1 MNNKDMNKI
10 KVNSARFGEVEINEE
25 QVITFPS
32 GIAGFD
38 MLKNWCL
45 LHLDEAPDY
54 NWLQSL
60 EEPGIALLLAD
71 PDQLF
76 ENYVADVR
84 EEQVSDLDMPD
95 EGNSVPSLVMR
106 VVLKWDE
113 DKRAFFANL
122 RAPLIFNLDN
132 RLAVQVILQK
142 ADYSMFEEIKKAD
155 AAASAESAATIETTA
170 STTPGGEGH
179 AEARI

>member
-1 MNNKDMNKI
+1 MNQNNAMNKI
-10 KVNSARFGEVEINEE
+10 KVNSARFGEVDINEE

-45 LHLDEAPDY
+45 LHLEDAPDY

-76 ENYVADVR
+76 EGYVADVR
-84 EEQVSDLDMPD
+84 EEQVTDLAMPE
-95 EGNSVPSLVMR
+95 EGDGVPSLVMR

-113 DKRAFFANL
+113 EKRRFFANL
-122 RAPLIFNLDN
+122 RAPIIFNLDN
-132 RLAVQVILQK
+132 RRAVQVILQK
-142 ADYSMFEEIKKAD
+142 ADYSMFEEIRTQKDQEAN
-155 AAASAESAATIETTA
+155 EQAATSTA
-170 STTPGGEGH
+170 ITSSGEGH

>member
-1 MNNKDMNKI
+1 MNNNTTNNTI

-45 LHLDEAPDY
+45 LHLDDAPDY

-71 PDQLF
+71 PDELF

-84 EEQVSDLDMPD
+84 EEQVTDL
-95 EGNSVPSLVMR
+95 ELNAAGEPSLVMR

-113 DKRAFFANL
+113 DKGAFFANL
-122 RAPLIFNLDN
+122 RAPIIFNLDN

-142 ADYSMFEEIKKAD
+142 AEYSMFEEIKTDKSANNEVSD
-155 AAASAESAATIETTA
+155 ETPASIDTS
-170 STTPGGEGH
+170 GEGH

>member
-1 MNNKDMNKI
+1 MNKETTNKI
-10 KVNSARFGEVEINEE
+10 KVNSSRFGEVEINEE

-71 PDQLF
+71 PDMLF
-76 ENYVADVR
+76 NGYIADVR
-84 EEQVSDLDMPD
+84 EEQVIDLDL
-95 EGNSVPSLVMR
+95 NSDDTAIPSLVMR

-113 DKRAFFANL
+113 EKRRFFANL

-142 ADYSMFEEIKKAD
+142 ADYSMFEEIKTTND
-155 AAASAESAATIETTA
+155 AETGESTETTA
-170 STTPGGEGH
+170 AIASSGEGH

>member
-1 MNNKDMNKI
+1 MNENNTQNKI
-10 KVNSARFGEVEINEE
+10 KVKSARFGDVEINEN
-25 QVITFPS
+25 QIITFPS

-38 MLKNWCL
+38 MLKSWCL
-45 LHLDEAPDY
+45 LHLEDAPDY

-76 ENYVADVR
+76 QGYVADVR
-84 EEQVSDLDMPD
+84 EEQVSDLNIPS
-95 EGNSVPSLVMR
+95 EESFVPSLVMR

-113 DKRAFFANL
+113 DKRRFYANL

-142 ADYSMFEEIKKAD
+142 ADYSMFEEIRTTKELENTEMEQST
-155 AAASAESAATIETTA
+155 AALTSD
-170 STTPGGEGH
+170 GDGH

>member
-1 MNNKDMNKI
+1 MNTTNKI
-10 KVNSARFGEVEINEE
+10 RVTSARFGEVEISEE
-25 QVITFPS
+25 QVINFPS

-38 MLKNWCL
+38 MLKTWCL
-45 LHLDEAPDY
+45 LHLEDAPDY

-60 EEPGIALLLAD
+60 DEPGIALLLAD

-76 ENYVADVR
+76 QGYVADVR
-84 EEQVSDLDMPD
+84 EEQVGELKLADD
-95 EGNSVPSLVMR
+95 EGVVPSLVMR

-113 DKRAFFANL
+113 QKRRFFANL
-122 RAPLIFNLDN
+122 RAPIIFNLDN

-142 ADYSMFEEIKKAD
+142 ADYSMFEEIKTLNEGLEEAKEQTAD
-155 AAASAESAATIETTA
+155 ALMSS
-170 STTPGGEGH
+170 GEGH

>member
-1 MNNKDMNKI
+1 MNHNDMNNNTI

-45 LHLDEAPDY
+45 LHLEDAPDY

-60 EEPGIALLLAD
+60 DEPGISLLLAD

-84 EEQVSDLDMPD
+84 EEQVTDLEMPTEAD
-95 EGNSVPSLVMR
+95 GVPSLVMR

-113 DKRAFFANL
+113 EKRAFFANL
-122 RAPLIFNLDN
+122 RAPIIFNLDN
-132 RLAVQVILQK
+132 RRAVQVILQK
-142 ADYSMFEEIKKAD
+142 ADYSMFEEIKTNREAQNED
-155 AAASAESAATIETTA
+155 GAETPTATT
-170 STTPGGEGH
+170 SGGEGH
-179 AEARI
+179 AEARV

>member
-1 MNNKDMNKI
+1 MNDNEMNNTI

-45 LHLDEAPDY
+45 LHLEDAPDY

-60 EEPGIALLLAD
+60 EEPGISLLLAD

-76 ENYVADVR
+76 DNYVADVR
-84 EEQVSDLDMPD
+84 EEQVTELDLPT
-95 EGNSVPSLVMR
+95 EGNAVPALVMR

-113 DKRAFFANL
+113 DKRRFFANL
-122 RAPLIFNLDN
+122 RAPIIFNLDN
-132 RLAVQVILQK
+132 RNAVQVILQK
-142 ADYSMFEEIKKAD
+142 ADYSMFQEIKTQRD
-155 AAASAESAATIETTA
+155 AEIEDGDTLT
-170 STTPGGEGH
+170 SDGEGH
-179 AEARI
+179 AETEARL

>member
-1 MNNKDMNKI
+1 MNDTNSNTSI
-10 KVNSARFGEVEINEE
+10 KVNSARFGEVDISEE

-38 MLKNWCL
+38 MLKRWCL
-45 LHLDEAPDY
+45 LHLEEAPDY

-76 ENYVADVR
+76 QGYVADVR
-84 EEQVSDLDMPD
+84 EEQVADLRIPTG
-95 EGNSVPSLVMR
+95 EEYVPSLVMR

-113 DKRAFFANL
+113 EKRRFFANL

-142 ADYSMFEEIKKAD
+142 ADYSMFEEIKTVDEARSESPGEEV
-155 AAASAESAATIETTA
+155 AAL
-170 STTPGGEGH
+170 STDGEGH
-179 AEARI
+179 AEARL

>member
-1 MNNKDMNKI
+1 MNNNSNNTI

-45 LHLDEAPDY
+45 LHLDDAPDY

-60 EEPGIALLLAD
+60 EEPGISLLLAD

-76 ENYVADVR
+76 EGYVADVR
-84 EEQVSDLDMPD
+84 EEQVTDLDMPT
-95 EGNSVPSLVMR
+95 EGEGVPSLVMR

-113 DKRAFFANL
+113 EKRSFFANL
-122 RAPLIFNLDN
+122 RAPIIFNLDN
-132 RLAVQVILQK
+132 RRAVQVILQK
-142 ADYSMFEEIKKAD
+142 ADYSMFEEIKTNKD
-155 AAASAESAATIETTA
+155 AEAETDAETPTAVAT
-170 STTPGGEGH
+170 SGEGH
-179 AEARI
+179 AEARL

>member
-1 MNNKDMNKI
+1 MNQNHNTNTI
-10 KVNSARFGEVEINEE
+10 KVHSARFGEVEIDEQ
-25 QVITFPS
+25 QVISFHS

-60 EEPGIALLLAD
+60 EEPGISLLLAD

-76 ENYVADVR
+76 DGYVADVR
-84 EEQVSDLDMPD
+84 EEQVGDLALPS
-95 EGNSVPSLVMR
+95 EGTAVPSLVMR

-113 DKRAFFANL
+113 DKHAFFANL
-122 RAPLIFNLDN
+122 RAPIIFNLDN
-132 RLAVQVILQK
+132 RRAVQIILQK
-142 ADYSMFEEIKKAD
+142 AEYSMFEEIKTKND
-155 AAASAESAATIETTA
+155 TRSSAGETMTTTA
-170 STTPGGEGH
+170 GGEGH
-179 AEARI
+179 VEARI